1 MKLNRKKNRV
11 TAGTWN
17 PNWMADPAYDDMIVF
32 KCRGNEHKRIHD
44 ALSEYLYQGSAA
56 GKFGSIGSGY
66 GEVDVWLTDKTTID
80 DVEDLI
86 QFMQDNG
93 AYITDYYFKKLRER
107 FGVVDASSR
116 VSRRRRI
123 TASTSDMEFQRFIDE
138 VADTATVDLGIRCK
152 IKSKRITDTFGS
164 VIFEFRP
171 NWRDN
176 RLITISAGYNFGND
190 FVKIPIAVFVKDSFD
205 GHDEEEEF
213 YTFSECA
220 DYIINTI
227 EHRLVD

>member
-1 MKLNRKKNRV
+1 M

-123 TASTSDMEFQRFIDE
+123 TASTSDMKFQRFIDE
-138 VADTATVDLGIRCK
+138 VADTATVDLGVRCQVRNDRG
-152 IKSKRITDTFGS
+152 SDDYATWGEVTF
-164 VIFEFRP
+164 VFRP
-171 NWRDN
+171 DWDN
-176 RLITISAGYNFGND
+176 RWVSVHVYFDFADND
-190 FVKIPIAVFVKDSFD
+190 FIDNPISCTIRDSWD
-205 GHDEEEEF
+205 GHDEDETF
-213 YTFSECA
+213 STFSECA

-227 EHRLVD
+227 DHRLVD